1 MKPSFL
7 FIGAVGGWWS
17 GFTFRSDAEK
27 VLMLGVFCAVVAD
40 WISGIAAAYKAGK
53 PVTSSRMR
61 QGITKII
68 GYFALVLIAIA
79 TAQMLKA
86 SGVNLPQAPILASAL
101 GLIFVTEALSVL
113 ENVASLTGIETGW
126 LVRIIKGL
134 APEQKQEEERPA
146 P

>member
-7 FIGAVGGWWS
+7 FIGAIGGWWS
-17 GFTFRSDAEK
+17 GFTFRTEAEK
-27 VLMLGVFCAVVAD
+27 ILMLGVFCAVVAD
-40 WISGIAAAYKAGK
+40 WVSGIAAAYKVGT

-86 SGVNLPQAPILASAL
+86 SGINLPQAPILSSAL

-113 ENVASLTGIETGW
+113 ENVAKLTGIETGW
-126 LVRIIKGL
+126 IARIIKGL
-134 APEQKQEEERPA
+134 APEQKQEEDKPSS
-146 P
+146 

>member
-1 MKPSFL
+1 M
-7 FIGAVGGWWS
+7 IGALGGWWS
-17 GFTFRSDAEK
+17 GFTFRTEAEK
-27 VLMLGVFCAVVAD
+27 ILMLGVFCAVVAD
-40 WISGIAAAYKAGK
+40 WVSGIAAAYKVGT

-86 SGVNLPQAPILASAL
+86 SGINLPQAPILSSAL

-113 ENVASLTGIETGW
+113 ENVAKLTGIETGW
-126 LVRIIKGL
+126 IARIIKGL
-134 APEQKQEEERPA
+134 APELKQEEDKPSS
-146 P
+146 